1 MSETTTTQRTVPGPS
16 AEREERPAAAAFPGA
31 AQASV
36 AMTAHLPQKEERE
49 SDSGRPRQA
58 DILRSIG
65 DTGYRFVRSDQT
77 IYAVQIGGG
86 PIARPI
92 RAKGGGGGTGSL
104 RQCLIREYVVS
115 TGRTPSQAA
124 LADAIAA
131 LEAMAMDSESQ
142 DVHLRVAGDQV
153 DRWTTWLDLGRS
165 DGLSVCIERGGWAVL
180 IPQHGEG
187 PLWRRSRLVHE
198 LPVPERSSAGWQHG
212 VELLRQI
219 LPVSADSYP
228 MVVAWCLA
236 ALRPD
241 MPRPLAGI
249 LGEQGT
255 GKSTLCRMMVRLV
268 DGSKAHLRS
277 VPKSEDDLAVTTAA
291 GWCLA
296 LDNLSGMPGWLSD
309 FLSRAVTGD
318 ALTKRELYSDDDV
331 VILIYQRPVLL
342 TSIEIGVLQGDLAE
356 RMLPIQL
363 EPITG
368 KNRRTERRLWEAY
381 HNSHPEI
388 LGGLLDLAAL
398 VWAKLPEAADKL
410 AERPR
415 MADWAE
421 LLWALD
427 EVTGWH
433 TLQTYTGAQED
444 LVDDVIEGDPVATS
458 VLRWATGRLSPW
470 TWEGQA
476 AQLLTQL
483 PVPPNTD
490 KDKDWPKT
498 PAVLSARL
506 QRAAPALRRRGVD
519 VRKLPRTKSGRP
531 LRIST
536 EPSTTTD

>member
-1 MSETTTTQRTVPGPS
+1 MSETITQHTVPGPS
-16 AEREERPAAAAFPGA
+16 AEREEPAEPARYLGA
-31 AQASV
+31 AQAAA
-36 AMTAHLPQKEERE
+36 AMTTHLPQREERE
-49 SDSGRPRQA
+49 SDSGRPRQP
-58 DILRSIG
+58 DILRTIG
-65 DTGYRFVRSDQT
+65 ETGFRFVRSDQT
-77 IYAVQIGGG
+77 IYAVQIDGG

-92 RAKGGGGGTGSL
+92 RSKGGGGGTGSL
-104 RQCLIREYVVS
+104 RQCLIREYVQS
-115 TGRTPSQAA
+115 TGRTPAQGS
-124 LADAIAA
+124 LSDAIAA

-142 DVHLRVAGDQV
+142 DVNLRVAADPV

-165 DGLSVCIERGGWAVL
+165 DGLSVCIEPGSWAVL

-198 LPVPERSSAGWQHG
+198 LPVPERSSGGWQHG
-212 VELLRQI
+212 VEALREM
-219 LPVSADSYP
+219 LPVSAESYP

-268 DGSKAHLRS
+268 DGSKAHLRA

-291 GWCLA
+291 GWCLG

-368 KNRRTERRLWEAY
+368 KNRRTERRLWEEY
-381 HNSHPEI
+381 NKSHPVI

-398 VWAKLPEAADKL
+398 VWAKLPEASDKL

-421 LLWALD
+421 MLWALD
-427 EVTGWH
+427 EVTGWS
-433 TLQTYTGAQED
+433 TLETYTGAQED

-458 VLRWATGRLSPW
+458 VLRWATSHPAPW
-470 TWEGQA
+470 EWEGQA
-476 AQLLTQL
+476 AQLLDELT
-483 PVPPNTD
+483 VPPNTD
-490 KDKDWPKT
+490 REKDWPRT

-519 VRKLPRTKSGRP
+519 VRKLQRTKSGRP
-531 LRIST
+531 LKIAT
-536 EPSTTTD
+536 ELGNGQA

>member
-1 MSETTTTQRTVPGPS
+1 MSETTTQATVPAPS
-16 AEREERPAAAAFPGA
+16 TELHERPANAGYPGAARAAALTEHLPEREERD
-31 AQASV
+31 
-36 AMTAHLPQKEERE
+36 KE
-49 SDSGRPRQA
+49 SARPRQA
-58 DILRSIG
+58 DILRQIG

-77 IYAVQIGGG
+77 IYAVQVGGG

-104 RQCLIREYVVS
+104 RQCLIREYVIS

-142 DVHLRVAGDQV
+142 DVHLRVAADQV

-165 DGLSVCIERGGWAVL
+165 DGLSVCIERGSWAVF
-180 IPQHGEG
+180 IPQQGEG

-198 LPVPERSSAGWQHG
+198 LPVPERSPGGWQHG

-219 LPVSADSYP
+219 LPVSAQSYP

-255 GKSTLCRMMVRLV
+255 GKSTLARMMVRLV

-381 HNSHPEI
+381 NDSHAEI

-398 VWAKLPEAADKL
+398 VWAKLPEAADQL

-415 MADWAE
+415 MADFAE
-421 LLWALD
+421 MLWALD
-427 EVTGWH
+427 AVTGWN
-433 TLQTYTGAQED
+433 TLATYTGAQED

-458 VLRWATGRLSPW
+458 VLRWATIHLSPW
-470 TWEGQA
+470 TWEGPA
-476 AQLLTQL
+476 AQLLSELQ
-483 PVPPNTD
+483 VPPGTD
-490 KDKDWPKT
+490 KEKDWPST
-498 PAVLSARL
+498 PGVLSARL

-519 VRKLPRTKSGRP
+519 VRKLPRTKTGRP

-536 EPSTTTD
+536 DSETGT

>member
-1 MSETTTTQRTVPGPS
+1 VSETTAQSTVPAPSTEQREESTKSTAYPS
-16 AEREERPAAAAFPGA
+16 AAAQAAAAL
-31 AQASV
+31 
-36 AMTAHLPQKEERE
+36 TAHLPQRDDR
-49 SDSGRPRQA
+49 DSARPRQA
-58 DILRSIG
+58 DILRQIG
-65 DTGYRFVRSDQT
+65 ETGYRFVRSDQT
-77 IYAVQIGGG
+77 IYAVQIGAG

-92 RAKGGGGGTGSL
+92 RSKGGGGGTGSL
-104 RQCLIREYVVS
+104 RQCLIREYVLS

-142 DVHLRVAGDQV
+142 DVHLRVAADQV

-165 DGLSVCIERGGWAVL
+165 DGLSVCIERGSWAVL
-180 IPQHGEG
+180 VPHDGEG

-198 LPVPERSSAGWQHG
+198 LPVPERTSGGWQHG
-212 VELLRQI
+212 VELLRRI

-268 DGSKAHLRS
+268 DGTKAHLRS

-309 FLSRAVTGD
+309 FLSRTVTGD

-342 TSIEIGVLQGDLAE
+342 TSIEIGVMQGDLAE

-368 KNRRTERRLWEAY
+368 RNRRTERRLWEAY
-381 HNSHPEI
+381 NDSHPEI

-398 VWAKLPEAADKL
+398 VWAKIPEASDKL

-421 LLWALD
+421 MLWALD
-427 EVTGWH
+427 AVTGWH
-433 TLQTYTGAQED
+433 TLDTYTGAQED

-458 VLRWATGRLSPW
+458 VLHWATSRISPW

-476 AQLLTQL
+476 AQLLAELQ
-483 PVPPNTD
+483 VPPNTD
-490 KDKDWPKT
+490 KEKDWPRT

-536 EPSTTTD
+536 GPGPANG

>member
-1 MSETTTTQRTVPGPS
+1 MSETTTAQRTVPAPS
-16 AEREERPAAAAFPGA
+16 TEREEPVQPVAYPAAGEAAA
-31 AQASV
+31 T
-36 AMTAHLPQKEERE
+36 MTAHLPQREERGG
-49 SDSGRPRQA
+49 DSSRPRQA
-58 DILRSIG
+58 DILRVIG
-65 DTGYRFVRSDQT
+65 ETGYRFVRSDQT
-77 IYAVQIGGG
+77 IYAIGDG

-92 RAKGGGGGTGSL
+92 RSKGGGGGTGSL
-104 RQCLIREYVVS
+104 RQCLIREYVRN

-142 DVHLRVAGDQV
+142 DVHLRVAGDPV
-153 DRWTTWLDLGRS
+153 DPWTTWLDLGRG
-165 DGLSVCIERGGWAVL
+165 DGLSVCIERGSWAVL
-180 IPQHGEG
+180 IPQDGEG

-198 LPVPERSSAGWQHG
+198 LPVPERSPDGWQHG
-212 VELLRQI
+212 VELLRRI
-219 LPVSADSYP
+219 LPVSNSSYP

-236 ALRPD
+236 AMRPN

-255 GKSTLCRMMVRLV
+255 GKSTLARMMVRLV
-268 DGSKAHLRS
+268 DGTKAHLRS

-309 FLSRAVTGD
+309 FLSRTVTGD
-318 ALTKRELYSDDDV
+318 ALAKRELFSDDDV

-368 KNRRTERRLWEAY
+368 KNRRTERRLWETY
-381 HNSHPEI
+381 NEFHPEI
-388 LGGLLDLAAL
+388 LGGLLDLASL
-398 VWAKLPEAADKL
+398 VWAKIPEAEASGRL
-410 AERPR
+410 GELPR

-421 LLWALD
+421 MLWALD
-427 EVTGWH
+427 EVTGWD
-433 TLQTYTGAQED
+433 TLRTYIGAQDD
-444 LVDDVIEGDPVATS
+444 LVDDVIDGDPVATS
-458 VLRWATGRLSPW
+458 VLRWATSRLSPW

-476 AQLLTQL
+476 AQLLDELQ
-483 PVPPNTD
+483 VPPNTD
-490 KDKDWPKT
+490 KEKDWPRT

-536 EPSTTTD
+536 EPATTHG